1 MARISRSRLSVVL
14 LVKSIKVVFPAS
26 TDAST
31 ACKNSASCTPHCNVL
46 GYPGATDGD
55 TLTEVREETLKS
67 DVVVAIDIGAG
78 QGTRVALFR
87 NPGTL
92 LEERYFSLGEY
103 GADYGSFFRR
113 VVAEIESLTEGRA
126 GEPLR
131 GVGIATPG
139 VLQGDG
145 GFKWVQ
151 NIPFLEGENLKRDLA
166 DRFGVPV
173 GVANDADAGALAE
186 WSVLRID
193 LLYWVFGGGWGGAWV
208 TSEGELM
215 FPSTDWDGRD
225 ASLHYTNEPGVSI
238 PLEKIVLKELF
249 TEIGA
254 SYDRLERIL
263 DEEFG
268 EDEEHRLGPGGDR
281 ESLRA
286 ETILSGPGRCR
297 LFRAIVGD
305 DDFYERF
312 LDIHE
317 SKEMSDPSVSGK
329 HISKLS
335 AMRVEAAVNTDRLYG
350 KILAQATRTLIK
362 SARPDGLPEG
372 IPICLGGKPSYAL
385 PYFGPSAQRMLGK
398 MGLMNY
404 LRPSIVDERGL
415 NANLVGA
422 AVVADQAERVGRSV
436 ATNVSRA
443 PGTKPAEAV

>member
-1 MARISRSRLSVVL
+1 MQ
-14 LVKSIKVVFPAS
+14 
-26 TDAST
+26 
-31 ACKNSASCTPHCNVL
+31 
-46 GYPGATDGD
+46 
-55 TLTEVREETLKS
+55 S
-67 DVVVAIDIGAG
+67 DVIVAIDIGAG
-78 QGTRVALFR
+78 QGTRVGLFR
-87 NPGTL
+87 NPATL

-103 GADYGSFFRR
+103 GGDYGSFLGR
-113 VVAEIESLTEGRA
+113 VTGEIQGLLALRKN
-126 GEPLR
+126 EPLR
-131 GVGIATPG
+131 AIGIATPG

-151 NIPFLEGENLKRDLA
+151 NIPFLEGANLKNDLA
-166 DRFGVPV
+166 GAFGVSV

-208 TSEGELM
+208 TADGELM

-225 ASLHYTNEPGVSI
+225 SSLHYTNEPGVSV

-249 TEIGA
+249 AEIGA

-268 EDEEHRLGPGGDR
+268 DDEEHRLGPGGDS
-281 ESLRA
+281 ETLRA

-297 LFRAIVGD
+297 LFRAVVGD

-317 SKEMSDPSVSGK
+317 SKEMSDPTVAGK

-335 AMRVEAAVNTDRLYG
+335 SMRVEAAVNTDRLYG

-362 SARPDGLPEG
+362 AAKSDGLPEG

-385 PYFGPSAQRMLGK
+385 PYFGPSAQRMLGR

-422 AVVADQAERVGRSV
+422 AVVADQAERLGRSV
-436 ATNVSRA
+436 AGQTSPVRGRA
-443 PGTKPAEAV
+443 PAEAV

>member
-1 MARISRSRLSVVL
+1 MRN
-14 LVKSIKVVFPAS
+14 
-26 TDAST
+26 DA
-31 ACKNSASCTPHCNVL
+31 VI
-46 GYPGATDGD
+46 
-55 TLTEVREETLKS
+55 
-67 DVVVAIDIGAG
+67 AIDIGAG
-78 QGTRVALFR
+78 QGTRLGLFT
-87 NPGTL
+87 NPASVLG
-92 LEERYFSLGEY
+92 ERYFSLNEY
-103 GADYGSFFRR
+103 GNSY
-113 VVAEIESLTEGRA
+113 ESYLVRLE
-126 GEPLR
+126 EELR
-131 GVGIATPG
+131 SLLDEHRDRELRSIGIATPG

-145 GFKWVQ
+145 AFKWVQ
-151 NIPFLEGENLKRDLA
+151 NIPFLEGYNLKEELRA
-166 DRFGVPV
+166 RFGVSS

-208 TSEGELM
+208 TKGGELM
-215 FPSTDWDGRD
+215 FPSTDWDGED
-225 ASLHYTNEPGVSI
+225 SSLHHTNEPGVSI
-238 PLEKIVLKELF
+238 PLDKIMLKELF
-249 TEIGA
+249 AEIGA

-268 EDEEHRLGPGGDR
+268 NNEDYRLGPGGDPN
-281 ESLRA
+281 SLRA

-317 SKEMSDPSVSGK
+317 TKEMSDPSIAGK

-335 AMRVEAAVNTDRLYG
+335 SMRVEAAVNTDRLYG
-350 KILAQATRTLIK
+350 KILAQATRIMIK
-362 SARPDGLPEG
+362 DALPDGLPEN

-398 MGLMNY
+398 MGIMNY

-422 AVVADQAERVGRSV
+422 AVVADQAERLGRDV
-436 ATNVSRA
+436 ARRTSPA
-443 PGTKPAEAV
+443 PGTTPAEAV

>member
-1 MARISRSRLSVVL
+1 MQR
-14 LVKSIKVVFPAS
+14 
-26 TDAST
+26 DAL
-31 ACKNSASCTPHCNVL
+31 A
-46 GYPGATDGD
+46 
-55 TLTEVREETLKS
+55 
-67 DVVVAIDIGAG
+67 AIDIGAG
-78 QGTRVALFR
+78 QGTRVALFD
-87 NPGTL
+87 NPATVVG
-92 LEERYFSLGEY
+92 ERYFSLS
-103 GADYGSFFRR
+103 DYGVSFESFVGRLR
-113 VVAEIESLTEGRA
+113 HEVEALLAENGNRE
-126 GEPLR
+126 LR
-131 GVGIATPG
+131 SIGIATPG
-139 VLQGDG
+139 VLRRDG
-145 GFKWVQ
+145 SFKWVQ
-151 NIPFLEGENLKRDLA
+151 NIPFLEGHNLKEELSRS
-166 DRFGVPV
+166 FGVRA

-208 TSEGELM
+208 SKEGELM

-225 ASLHYTNEPGVSI
+225 SSLHYTNEPGVSI
-238 PLEKIVLKELF
+238 PLEKIVLQELF

-268 EDEEHRLGPGGDR
+268 EDDEHRLGPGGDP

-286 ETILSGPGRCR
+286 EIILSGPGRCR
-297 LFRAIVGD
+297 LFRAIVGN

-317 SKEMSDPSVSGK
+317 TKEMSDPAVAGK

-335 AMRVEAAVNTDRLYG
+335 SMRVEPAVNTDRLYG
-350 KILAQATRTLIK
+350 KILARATGTMLK
-362 SARPDGLPEG
+362 AAREDGLPEG

-398 MGLMNY
+398 MGMMNY

-422 AVVADQAERVGRSV
+422 AVVADHAERLGRTV
-436 ATNVSRA
+436 ATRA
-443 PGTKPAEAV
+443 SGDMGHEPAEMR